1 MSENYTFFFKDGYFV
16 TFPLTKDEY
25 FSVKNAI
32 INKLDCVL
40 LDDYVIM
47 LSDLRYVAKQQ
58 EPPQA
63 QSATPEDLEQDV
75 YEYIKEFDRRMKD
88 GEVQERY

>member
-1 MSENYTFFFKDGYFV
+1 MSKNYTFFFKDGYFV

-25 FSVKNAI
+25 FGVKNAI
-32 INKLDCVL
+32 INKLECVL

-58 EPPQA
+58 EPTQT

-75 YEYIKEFDRRMKD
+75 YEYIKEFDRSMKD